1 MFQKCPAGREGAGE
15 WGGGERAPGRVHLYA
30 ASWITAIRPE
40 TLQGDRAEETSAA
53 PLWRRAIYRIQIS
66 AFSTHL
72 HKAISAF
79 SDEKSAAP
87 AVIHSSAGITF
98 GARKP
103 WFYRK
108 PRGSLRLKIND
119 NIKCR
124 LSYFHCEHVVAIKN
138 VVLVNKLGEM
148 HCWLHVYPPRPHPE
162 RLEQRT
168 ERETHTQSYRGSP
181 QLSLPAASQDSDT
194 LSPSSQG
201 AVLGISLLRCSL
213 LLLSEKCKMCFLIMM
228 RLAVEQA
235 G

>member
-1 MFQKCPAGREGAGE
+1 MPISSPTPRSRGTVLLPSVASLPHDPQICPNVPMLGARGQGSGAREVGG
-15 WGGGERAPGRVHLYA
+15 GGGERAPGGVQLYA
-30 ASWITAIRPE
+30 ASWITVIRPE

-98 GARKP
+98 GARKL

-108 PRGSLRLKIND
+108 PRGRLRLKIND

-148 HCWLHVYPPRPHPE
+148 HCWLHVYPSRPHPE

-168 ERETHTQSYRGSP
+168 ERETHIHSRIVGVHS
-181 QLSLPAASQDSDT
+181 
-194 LSPSSQG
+194 
-201 AVLGISLLRCSL
+201 
-213 LLLSEKCKMCFLIMM
+213 
-228 RLAVEQA
+228 
-235 G
+235 